1 MGLREILQPASYK
14 PPTEREKPM
23 KHLEDLHED
32 STRIPLHAHTT
43 LENIKNHALAL
54 NTSDGTPIEDAY
66 TDEYEKRVSIILSSE
81 SEDIIDAYLIPTET
95 GNILTLEGAERE
107 DGSRLYDDEFTE
119 ITEHMEKLCK

>member
-43 LENIKNHALAL
+43 LE
-54 NTSDGTPIEDAY
+54 TSRTTHSHSTPATAPHQDAY

-81 SEDIIDAYLIPTET
+81 SEDIIDAYLITTET

>member
-1 MGLREILQPASYK
+1 
-14 PPTEREKPM
+14 M

-32 STRIPLHAHTT
+32 SIRIPLNAHTT
-43 LENIKNHALAL
+43 LEDIKIHALAL
-54 NTSDGTPIEDAY
+54 NNDNDTIIEDTY

-107 DGSRLYDDEFTE
+107 DGSHLYDDEITE
-119 ITEHMEKLCK
+119 ITEHMEKLSK

>member
-1 MGLREILQPASYK
+1 
-14 PPTEREKPM
+14 M

-32 STRIPLHAHTT
+32 SIRIPLNAHTT
-43 LENIKNHALAL
+43 LEDIKNHALAL
-54 NTSDGTPIEDAY
+54 NNDNDTIIEDTY

-107 DGSRLYDDEFTE
+107 DGSHLYDDEITE
-119 ITEHMEKLCK
+119 ITEHMEKLSK

>member
-1 MGLREILQPASYK
+1 
-14 PPTEREKPM
+14 M

-54 NTSDGTPIEDAY
+54 NTSDGTPIEDAC

-81 SEDIIDAYLIPTET
+81 SEDIIDAYLITTET

>member
-1 MGLREILQPASYK
+1 
-14 PPTEREKPM
+14 M

-54 NTSDGTPIEDAY
+54 NTNEDAY
-66 TDEYEKRVSIILSSE
+66 IDEYEKRVSIILSSE